1 MSCLEPEL
9 SIINVMV
16 LYTVQSSLFFS
27 KIIENI
33 MIVTNNMLTRGS
45 GNKTVTSLGSAGSIV
60 RSLQFP
66 D

>member
-1 MSCLEPEL
+1 
-9 SIINVMV
+9 MV

-33 MIVTNNMLTRGS
+33 LIVTNNMLTRGS
-45 GNKTVTSLGSAGSIV
+45 CNKTVTSLGSAGSIV

>member
-1 MSCLEPEL
+1 
-9 SIINVMV
+9 MV

-27 KIIENI
+27 KLIENI

-45 GNKTVTSLGSAGSIV
+45 CNKTVTSLGSAGSIV
-60 RSLQFP
+60 RSVQFS